1 MLCLLKN
8 KKSVIFLETASDQQ
22 NIPHIQID
30 AIPVDYRLDE
40 EVKKYFKR
48 TLTED
53 DDEWSDHKKLI
64 DTTKAKGDISRVIPK
79 NFDYFHLDINWQ
91 GGFAHVIE
99 DSRKLNRKHVLEVLA
114 GCMGEE
120 VNVNVPLRYEKLRK
134 RVKEFKEKYTEKYDW
149 TKYRH

>member
-1 MLCLLKN
+1 MLKN

-79 NFDYFHLDINWQ
+79 NFDYFHLDIN
-91 GGFAHVIE
+91 
-99 DSRKLNRKHVLEVLA
+99 
-114 GCMGEE
+114 
-120 VNVNVPLRYEKLRK
+120 
-134 RVKEFKEKYTEKYDW
+134 
-149 TKYRH
+149 